1 MSLNRYDVIARWRC
15 RAGVVGPTRRYTGA
29 VRELPIRVLAESS
42 WKGEP
47 QKVTA
52 L

>member
-1 MSLNRYDVIARWRC
+1 MRFP
-15 RAGVVGPTRRYTGA
+15 AGVVGVLGA
-29 VRELPIRVLAESS
+29 VVQDGVGVTKLDLAESS

-47 QKVTA
+47 QEVKA